1 MTIDTAYRIIQ
12 GLLAKNQQGYA
23 TPEEFNLYIN
33 QAQQSYL
40 DFLLG
45 QYQKYQPG
53 RGIAPVH
60 FSQNQRVRTSIA
72 PLIYGTIL
80 NVDSTGLSPYPS
92 DFEQVDAMWS
102 VYGFYRIR
110 FSQQDT
116 LWSRYNSA
124 IDRIANNPV
133 YLMKNEGFQFYPENI
148 AQARLSYVRKTPTI
162 IWAYILDFRDEPV
175 YDPLNSIDPVW
186 SDTDMYNI
194 IVRVLQSFGVSM
206 QLGVVVDYSQNIKTA
221 GQ

>member
-1 MTIDTAYRIIQ
+1 
-12 GLLAKNQQGYA
+12 
-23 TPEEFNLYIN
+23 
-33 QAQQSYL
+33 
-40 DFLLG
+40 
-45 QYQKYQPG
+45 
-53 RGIAPVH
+53 
-60 FSQNQRVRTSIA
+60 
-72 PLIYGTIL
+72 
-80 NVDSTGLSPYPS
+80 
-92 DFEQVDAMWS
+92 
-102 VYGFYRIR
+102 
-110 FSQQDT
+110 
-116 LWSRYNSA
+116 
-124 IDRIANNPV
+124 
-133 YLMKNEGFQFYPENI
+133 MKNEGFQFYPENI

>member
-1 MTIDTAYRIIQ
+1 MTVDTFYRIVQ

-23 TPEEFNLYIN
+23 PPDEFNLYAN

-40 DFLLG
+40 DYLLG

-53 RGIAPVH
+53 RGISPVH

-72 PLIYGTIL
+72 PLIYGVVL
-80 NVDSTGLSPYPS
+80 NVDGTGLSPYPS
-92 DFEQVDAMWS
+92 DFEMVDAMWS
-102 VYGFYRIR
+102 VYGFNRIR
-110 FSQQDT
+110 FTQQDA
-116 LWSRYNSA
+116 LWSKINSV
-124 IDRIANNPV
+124 IDPVATNPL
-133 YLMKNEGFQFYPENI
+133 YLMKEEGFQFYPETI

-162 IWAYILDFRDEPV
+162 IWAFVEDFNGEPV

-194 IVRVLQSFGVSM
+194 IVRVLQSFGVSLQM
-206 QLGVVVDYSQNIKTA
+206 GVVIDYSQNIKNV

>member
-1 MTIDTAYRIIQ
+1 LTVDTAYRIVQ
-12 GLLAKNQQGYA
+12 GLLEKNQQGYA
-23 TPEEFNLYIN
+23 TPDEFNLYIN

-40 DFLLG
+40 DYLLG

-60 FSQNQRVRTSIA
+60 FSQNQRVRTSLA

-80 NVDSTGLSPYPS
+80 NVDGTGRSPYPS

-110 FSQQDT
+110 FTQQDS
-116 LWSRYNSA
+116 LWSRVNSV
-124 IDRIANNPV
+124 IDPVSSNPL
-133 YLMKNEGFQFYPENI
+133 YLLNKDGFQFYPENI
-148 AQARLSYVRKTPTI
+148 SQARLSYVRKTPTI
-162 IWAYILDFRDEPV
+162 IWAYVTYVSGEPI
-175 YDPLNSIDPVW
+175 YDPLNSVDPVW

-206 QLGVVVDYSQNIKTA
+206 QLGVVIDYSQNIKTN